1 MIGNAVV
8 ANGDG
13 ARLEKYAEV
22 DFTPFDPVT
31 KRTEATVDGPDGRM
45 EVCKGATTV
54 VLEMCADK
62 DKVREQV
69 MSANDALAKRGFR
82 SLGVAVKREGG
93 RFGGGGGWQFMG
105 VLSLFDPP
113 RHDTADT
120 LANAREQGIVVKM
133 VTGDQQAIAIETS
146 KSIALGVD
154 HEKGLEPKILDM
166 ARFQQAEDEAPA
178 VAARLCEDVDGFA
191 GVYVRPP
198 SLSPLSAL
206 SLSRILG
213 I

>member
-1 MIGNAVV
+1 MEVCKGATTVV
-8 ANGDG
+8 
-13 ARLEKYAEV
+13 LEKYAEV

-62 DKVREQV
+62 DKVRDAV

-105 VLSLFDPP
+105 VLSLFDLP
-113 RHDTADT
+113 RHDTAET
-120 LANAREQGIVVKM
+120 LANARAQGIVVKM

-154 HEKGLEPKILDM
+154 HDKGLDPKILDM
-166 ARFQQAEDEAPA
+166 ARSQRAEDEAPA
-178 VAARLCEDVDGFA
+178 VGDEAQG
-191 GVYVRPP
+191 P
-198 SLSPLSAL
+198 SLSL
-206 SLSRILG
+206 
-213 I
+213 